1 MKQLKNFIKKYLFIN
16 RMKKRFKNSIFTNL
30 DDQLTQKNRHLVF
43 YCCVWGDEYINN
55 FFDFSIPSLF
65 QSENIPALKNLNFKV
80 SFNIYSEKKSLNKIR
95 KKIDEKVNYHNLK
108 LECIQLNSIE
118 SKNIINYF
126 VDNMKYCL
134 SKNTY
139 CFQVNP
145 DYIYANGTVK
155 NSILL
160 GENKN
165 CTLALPH
172 PRISAEKLKLKKG
185 QVINYLKGE
194 NFSSKSLI
202 DLLTPLSHKKC
213 FLDAFDNISFNTT
226 HRGLSL
232 RKIGINKFAVVHSMP
247 SPYFYNFHYDDIEYF
262 SKSEVY
268 NEQDRGWAE
277 FLYLQNRLKIINNS
291 DICFNLEIT
300 SDLDGPVKSKIINK
314 YNDRIEK
321 ANFYN
326 YSMNAHYTVWV
337 GTNREIDF
345 S

>member
-1 MKQLKNFIKKYLFIN
+1 MKQLKYFIKRYLFIN
-16 RMKKRFKNSIFTNL
+16 RIKKFFKNKIFTNL
-30 DDQLTQKNRHLVF
+30 DGNKSIKSKHLVF
-43 YCCVWGDEYINN
+43 YCCVWGDEYLNN

-65 QSENIPALKNLNFKV
+65 QSENIPALENLNFKI

-95 KKIDEKVNYHNLK
+95 KKIEEKARSHNLK

-118 SKNIINYF
+118 SKNILYYF
-126 VDNMKYCL
+126 IDNMKYCI
-134 SKNTY
+134 SKCTY

-145 DYIYANGTVK
+145 DYIYANGIVK
-155 NSILL
+155 NSIILS
-160 GENKN
+160 ENKN

-172 PRISAEKLKLKKG
+172 PRISHEKLKLKKG
-185 QVINYLKGE
+185 QIINFLENE

-213 FLDAFDNISFNTT
+213 FLDAFDNIDFNTT
-226 HRGLSL
+226 HRGLSI

-247 SPYFYNFHYDDIEYF
+247 SPYFYNFHLDDIEYF
-262 SKSEVY
+262 SKSGAY
-268 NEQDRGWAE
+268 NEQDRGWSE

-300 SDLDGPVKSKIINK
+300 NDSDGPSKNKFINK

-326 YSMNAHYTVWV
+326 YSMNAHYTIWA
-337 GTNREIDF
+337 GNKEEIDF
-345 S
+345 N